1 MTSWWSDHP
10 DLEGVARRGR
20 GEMRQEAEDVERDAD
35 HLRRRQRSLV
45 EVCFEWMS
53 RGDLVTIG
61 VGDTEYQ
68 GRLVAALNDL
78 LVLVTPTMR
87 VAVDAGAVRSVR
99 SDRPAAHEGSSGDRI
114 IGSFQALLGSFEVEG
129 RPVRL
134 LDAAG
139 SFDVTGVV
147 TATTADHVDVRDGD
161 GREWVLARR
170 AVTCLLETID
180 G

>member
-1 MTSWWSDHP
+1 MTSWWSEHP

-20 GEMRQEAEDVERDAD
+20 GEIRQEAEDVESDAE
-35 HLRRRQRSLV
+35 HLRRRRRSLV

-61 VGDTEYQ
+61 VGATEYQ
-68 GRLVAALNDL
+68 GSLVAAINDL
-78 LVLVTPTMR
+78 VILTTPVLR
-87 VAVDAGAVRSVR
+87 VAIDAGAVHFAR
-99 SDRPAAHEGSSGDRI
+99 SDRPAAHEGSSGERT
-114 IGSFQALLGSFEVEG
+114 IGSFQALLGSYEVEG

-134 LDAAG
+134 RDAGG
-139 SFDVTGVV
+139 SFDVTGTV

-161 GREWVLARR
+161 GREWVLARG
-170 AVTCLLETID
+170 AVTCVLEPAP